1 MTTRSTDAYN
11 VHLVNRSFCELN
23 PLIVGEHICP
33 AGHSFGPA
41 MRKYTLIHFVE
52 SGEGT
57 LCKGGETYTVHAGEA
72 FLILPDEVTLY
83 CASETDPW
91 TYRWVGFDGVLS
103 ARFAE
108 LPPVF
113 SCSSHWGEKLIASLE
128 NDGMSEYR
136 IASVLFGLYA
146 ELFASTHPRSHYV
159 RRVKNLINTL
169 YMQDLRVEEIA
180 EKLNLDRRYLSRL
193 FKEKTGQTMQEYLIV
208 VRMEA
213 AREQLLQGSSVAE
226 AARLSGYDDIC
237 NFSKM
242 FKRSFGVSPGR
253 VRTLAR
259 EEKTEEND
267 GTKEAKNVQ
276 L

>member
-1 MTTRSTDAYN
+1 MEFRSDKLYL
-11 VHLVNRSFCELN
+11 VHLVNRSFHDLN
-23 PLIVGEHICP
+23 PLIVGEHACP
-33 AGHSFGPA
+33 AGHSFGPS

-72 FLILPDEVTLY
+72 FLILPGEITLY
-83 CASETDPW
+83 SASETDPW
-91 TYRWVGFDGVLS
+91 TYRWVGFDGALS
-103 ARFAE
+103 ERFSE

-113 SCSSHWGEKLIASLE
+113 SCPSHWGDKLIAALE

-146 ELFASTHPRSHYV
+146 ELFASARPHSHYV
-159 RRVKNLINTL
+159 RRVKNLFNTL

-180 EKLNLDRRYLSRL
+180 DTLNLDRRYLSRI
-193 FKEKTGQTMQEYLIV
+193 FKEKTGQTMQEYLIG

-213 AREQLLQGSSVAE
+213 AKAQLLRGGTVAE
-226 AARLSGYDDIC
+226 AAKLSGYKDVC

-242 FKRSFGVSPGR
+242 FKRTFGVSPGQ
-253 VRTLAR
+253 VRALAKAK
-259 EEKTEEND
+259 KTEEND
-267 GTKEAKNVQ
+267 GAEDDVQ